1 VADDS
6 PNQNE
11 ADATTAPGDD
21 THRFVT
27 EPSAID
33 MSAFEAQFTVE
44 HRALPNQR
52 QPGVEWAVEWSD
64 GRLTR
69 VHSEAAARFVVERH
83 PGCQVVCRIVGPWDQ
98 A

>member
-1 VADDS
+1 VADEN

-11 ADATTAPGDD
+11 SDAATTPGDD
-21 THRFVT
+21 VPRSAT
-27 EPSAID
+27 EPRGID
-33 MSAFEAQFTVE
+33 MSDFEAQFTAGPPGV
-44 HRALPNQR
+44 PSQR
-52 QPGVEWAVEWSD
+52 QPGLEWAVEWSD

-83 PGCQVVCRIVGPWDQ
+83 PGCLVVCRIVGPWDR